1 MTIDSRG
8 KMSNREALRRR
19 RHARV
24 RRKVSGTPQRPRLS
38 VHRSNR
44 NILAQVIDDVNGRTL
59 ASASSLTPELSS
71 QISSGSRGNVG
82 AAELVG
88 RLIASRAR
96 AAGITTV
103 VFDRGGHAYH
113 GRVAKL
119 ADAARA
125 EGLEF

>member
-1 MTIDSRG
+1 
-8 KMSNREALRRR
+8 MSNREALRRR

-24 RRKVSGTPQRPRLS
+24 RRKITGTPQRPRLL

-44 NILAQVIDDVNGRTL
+44 NILAQIIDDVNGKTL
-59 ASASSLTPELSS
+59 VSASSLTPELSS
-71 QISSGSRGNVG
+71 QIAPSERGNVT
-82 AAELVG
+82 AAEHVG
-88 RLIASRAR
+88 RLVASRAK